1 MQKIRI
7 GIVGYG
13 NLGRGAEIGIKQNKD
28 MELVAVFTR
37 RNPDSIQLKTNNAKV
52 YNIDK
57 AKSMINDIDVMLL
70 CGGSLTDI
78 PVQGPKMA
86 ELFNTVDGYDTHK
99 KIPDYYATM
108 NEIAKKSKKI
118 SIIATGWDPG
128 MFSLNRLIA
137 NAILPEGDTYTFWG
151 QGISQG
157 HSDALR
163 RVEGVKDG
171 LQYTIPISKAVDAVR
186 SGKRPKLSVKDRHKR
201 ICYVVLDEGYD
212 QNKIEQEII
221 NMPNYFAEYDTE
233 VKFISQEELDINH
246 KGLPHGGYVIRS
258 GVTGENNEHNQI
270 IEYKIKLDS
279 NPEFTANILL
289 AYVRAA
295 YRLNKEGQTGAKTL
309 FDIAPGYLS
318 ILSAEE
324 LRKDLL

>member
-13 NLGRGAEIGIKQNKD
+13 NLGKGAELGIMQNKD

-37 RNPDSIQLKTNNAKV
+37 RNPDSIQLKTNDAKV
-52 YNIDK
+52 Y
-57 AKSMINDIDVMLL
+57 SINEITFMTKEIDVMLL

-78 PVQGPKMA
+78 PVQGPEIA
-86 ELFNTVDGYDTHK
+86 ALFNTVDGFDTHK

-108 NEIAKKSKKI
+108 DEIAKKSKKV

-137 NAILPEGDTYTFWG
+137 NSILPEGDTYTFWG
-151 QGISQG
+151 EGISQG

-163 RVEGVKDG
+163 RVEGVQDG
-171 LQYTIPISKAVDAVR
+171 LQYTIPISEAVDEVR

-201 ICYVVLDEGYD
+201 ICYVVLKDGYSEK
-212 QNKIEQEII
+212 KIEQEII
-221 NMPNYFAEYDTE
+221 NMPNYFAEYDTKVE
-233 VKFISQEELDINH
+233 FISQEELNENH

-258 GVTGENNEHNQI
+258 GVTGINNEHNQI

-318 ILSAEE
+318 ILSPED
-324 LRKDLL
+324 LRRSLL